1 MTLATLAE
9 HWRCYTCPEHG
20 DGPKS
25 NAAAVKHQEA
35 AKGHSTLTWSEPE
48 VTA

>member
-20 DGPKS
+20 DGPRS
-25 NAAAVKHQEA
+25 NAAAEKHTKA
-35 AKGHSTLTWSEPE
+35 SGHSTLTWSEPA
-48 VTA
+48 VKS